1 LEYQR
6 TLEQAH
12 GENNARTLFGV
23 HEIPSDNQIR
33 TLLDPTPPSMV
44 KPAYSS
50 LFSALRESGVVDSH
64 RSLNGSLLI
73 AFDGTEYFSSQA
85 IHCDKCSTRQH
96 ANGTVTYFHSVVT
109 PVLVKPGCDK
119 VIPLAPEF
127 VTPQDGNEKQDCE
140 LNAAKRWLAEH
151 GEEFGQL
158 KAIVLGDDLYCHE
171 PYCLNL
177 RVYGLSFILVC
188 KPSSHPATYEWLEYL
203 ERNGAVRTVV
213 RTRWTG
219 KRHETD
225 TYRYAAAVPLRDAKD
240 AMEVNWCE
248 LTTTTADG
256 KVLYRNAFAT
266 DLALDDGNVAEVVEA
281 GRSRWKIENENNNT
295 LKTKGY
301 HFEHNFGHGKQNLS
315 SLLASLIIL
324 AFLVHTVLGWADAKF
339 ELLRQK
345 LPSRKRLFD
354 DIKTLT
360 SYLCFDSWEALMDFM
375 LESFNRPP
383 PKPKTG

>member
-1 LEYQR
+1 MKPLQIVGNADQR
-6 TLEQAH
+6 PFPRYGFQST
-12 GENNARTLFGV
+12 
-23 HEIPSDNQIR
+23 
-33 TLLDPTPPSMV
+33 
-44 KPAYSS
+44 
-50 LFSALRESGVVDSH
+50 
-64 RSLNGSLLI
+64 
-73 AFDGTEYFSSQA
+73 
-85 IHCDKCSTRQH
+85 HCDKCSTRQH

-225 TYRYAAAVPLRDAKD
+225 TYRYAAAVPLRDAKE
-240 AMEVNWCE
+240 AVFTQPLE
-248 LTTTTADG
+248 
-256 KVLYRNAFAT
+256 KVK
-266 DLALDDGNVAEVVEA
+266 LA
-281 GRSRWKIENENNNT
+281 
-295 LKTKGY
+295 
-301 HFEHNFGHGKQNLS
+301 
-315 SLLASLIIL
+315 
-324 AFLVHTVLGWADAKF
+324 
-339 ELLRQK
+339 
-345 LPSRKRLFD
+345 
-354 DIKTLT
+354 
-360 SYLCFDSWEALMDFM
+360 
-375 LESFNRPP
+375 
-383 PKPKTG
+383 